1 MKLVQFVYKNNPKE
15 VRAGYL
21 VGDDVIDINKA
32 DPSIPS
38 TLIDILKNGDI
49 EKVKKLQAT
58 KQETVPSSTV
68 TLKAPIHGGDKVLCV
83 GLNYKDHCE
92 EQKFPPPE
100 IPFIF
105 NKFPS
110 TVVGPNDAIKLKPEI
125 SEKVVC
131 EVELTIVI
139 GKIASKVNPE
149 DAYKYVLG
157 YTIAQ
162 DIGATDWDKN
172 NLMGQL
178 LLGKAMDTFCAIGPC
193 ITTTDEIGDPQKLG
207 IRCIVNGVEK
217 QKSNTDQFIHK
228 IPDVISRLS
237 NLFTLLPGD
246 IILTGT
252 PGGVGVYR
260 NPPEFLQAGDVI
272 VSEIENIGVMINR
285 VENFE

>member
-1 MKLVQFVYKNNPKE
+1 MKLVQFVYKDNPKE
-15 VRAGYL
+15 IRVGYL
-21 VGDDVIDINKA
+21 SGDDVVDINKA
-32 DPSIPS
+32 DPTIPS
-38 TLIDILKNGDI
+38 TLIEILKNGVI
-49 EKVKKLQAT
+49 EKVKQL
-58 KQETVPSSTV
+58 QETNPDTVPFSTI

-92 EQKFPPPE
+92 EQNFPPPK

-110 TVVGPNDAIKLKPEI
+110 VIVGQDEPVRLKPEV

-131 EVELTIVI
+131 EVELTVVI
-139 GKIASKVNPE
+139 GKTASKVKAEN
-149 DAYKYVLG
+149 AYDYVLG

-162 DIGATDWDKN
+162 DIGATDWEKN
-172 NLMGQL
+172 KNIGQL
-178 LLGKAMDTFCAIGPC
+178 LLGKSMDTFCPLGPN
-193 ITTTDEIGDPQKLG
+193 ITTSDEIGDPQSLG
-207 IRCIVNGVEK
+207 VRCIVNGVQK

-228 IPDVISRLS
+228 IPDIIERVS

-260 NPPEFLQAGDVI
+260 DPPEFVQAGDVI
-272 VSEIENIGVMINR
+272 VSEIEKIGVMITR
-285 VENFE
+285 VENF